1 MKLFLDLTTFLDTS
15 IKLLFV
21 RSWNIVIFISKSE
34 KQTFKNTQNNNVS
47 SKLIINR
54 NIPLIWRNLI
64 WLDINYAFAMS
75 RQCLRILGVWPD
87 PFVSDSKRLN
97 IRFMIVACILSFYVI
112 MPQFTNMILAWGNVA
127 RMVEYV
133 ASANFSL
140 MALCKLVGTWYHGES
155 KLSFQK

>member
-1 MKLFLDLTTFLDTS
+1 
-15 IKLLFV
+15 
-21 RSWNIVIFISKSE
+21 
-34 KQTFKNTQNNNVS
+34 
-47 SKLIINR
+47 
-54 NIPLIWRNLI
+54 
-64 WLDINYAFAMS
+64 MS

-87 PFVSDSKRLN
+87 PFVSDAKRLN

-112 MPQFTNMILAWGNVA
+112 MPQLTNMILAWGNVA

-155 KLSFQK
+155 KLSFRK